1 MRYAA
6 FYSKRQL
13 KLAWWS
19 LYSVHCTLYI
29 VHCTLYIVQ
38 SSRWELY
45 NAHRTSYSL
54 AGGNC
59 KVHRTAQPINFVF
72 IVAASLLRLDC
83 AIRVVASAPRREC
96 CPQVARL
103 VPPGGHQIG
112 RITADPP
119 NREIV
124 PSLCPYA
131 CRLTSS
137 PRSVGP
143 ANPLKP

>member
-19 LYSVHCTLYI
+19 LYNV
-29 VHCTLYIVQ
+29 
-38 SSRWELY
+38 
-45 NAHRTSYSL
+45 HRTLYSL

-59 KVHRTAQPINFVF
+59 KVHIVHRTAQPINFVF

-103 VPPGGHQIG
+103 VPPGGRQIG
-112 RITADPP
+112 RITAPLGVVLRGMSRSDQLPTWF
-119 NREIV
+119 RTA
-124 PSLCPYA
+124 YA
-131 CRLTSS
+131 VGYSRTPLNL
-137 PRSVGP
+137 PMPAMPASVIMRHN
-143 ANPLKP
+143 A

>member
-19 LYSVHCTLYI
+19 LYNVHCTLYI
-29 VHCTLYIVQ
+29 VHCTLY
-38 SSRWELY
+38 
-45 NAHRTSYSL
+45 SL

-59 KVHRTAQPINFVF
+59 KVHIVHRTAKPINFVF

-103 VPPGGHQIG
+103 VPPGGRQIG

-137 PRSVGP
+137 PSSVGP